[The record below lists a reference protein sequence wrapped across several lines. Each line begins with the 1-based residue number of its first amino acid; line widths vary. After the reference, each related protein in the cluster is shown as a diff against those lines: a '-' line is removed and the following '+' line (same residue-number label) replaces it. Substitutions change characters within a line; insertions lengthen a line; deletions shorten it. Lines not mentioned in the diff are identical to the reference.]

1 MSKGITDLIIRIKN
15 SYLSRKEDAVITY
28 SKINMSILE
37 ILKNSNYIKDYTL
50 VEEGAKKSIDVTLT
64 YHGLK
69 PALTDVK
76 IITKPGRR
84 IYTKAKD
91 LKPVM
96 GGMGM
101 AILTTPSGVVTDKEA
116 RKLNVGGEILFQIW

>member
-37 ILKNSNYIKDYTL
+37 ILKNSNYIKDYAL

-64 YHGLK
+64 YYGLK

-116 RKLNVGGEILFQIW
+116 RKLNVGGEVLFQIW